1 MVDNSATIPYNKTIV
16 NQIGKQMKLLDK
28 FLGNPLLYI
37 LIGAVIGGGMVIG
50 GLVADVAILTT
61 LGGLVLG
68 LTVGGVVIVYIALV
82 LCLGLMR

>member
-1 MVDNSATIPYNKTIV
+1 
-16 NQIGKQMKLLDK
+16 MKLLDK

-61 LGGLVLG
+61 LGGIMLG
-68 LTVGGVVIVYIALV
+68 LTVGGVVIVYVALK
-82 LCLGLMR
+82 LCLGLWR

>member
-1 MVDNSATIPYNKTIV
+1 
-16 NQIGKQMKLLDK
+16 MKLLDK

-37 LIGAVIGGGMVIG
+37 LIGAVAGASLVVGGIFGEI
-50 GLVADVAILTT
+50 AFLTT
-61 LGGLVLG
+61 LGGALLG

>member
-1 MVDNSATIPYNKTIV
+1 
-16 NQIGKQMKLLDK
+16 MKLLDK

-50 GLVADVAILTT
+50 GLVANVAILTT

-68 LTVGGVVIVYIALV
+68 FTVGGVVIVYIALV

>member
-1 MVDNSATIPYNKTIV
+1 
-16 NQIGKQMKLLDK
+16 MKLLDK

-37 LIGAVIGGGMVIG
+37 LIGAVIGGGLVVG
-50 GLVADVAILTT
+50 GIFADIAILTT
-61 LGGLVLG
+61 FGGALLG

>member
-1 MVDNSATIPYNKTIV
+1 
-16 NQIGKQMKLLDK
+16 MKLLDK

-61 LGGLVLG
+61 VGGLVLG
-68 LTVGGVVIVYIALV
+68 FTVGGVVIVYIALV

>member
-1 MVDNSATIPYNKTIV
+1 
-16 NQIGKQMKLLDK
+16 MKLLDK

-50 GLVADVAILTT
+50 GLVADIAILTT
-61 LGGLVLG
+61 VGGLVLG

>member
-1 MVDNSATIPYNKTIV
+1 
-16 NQIGKQMKLLDK
+16 MKLLDK

-37 LIGAVIGGGMVIG
+37 LIGAVIGGGLVIG

-68 LTVGGVVIVYIALV
+68 FTVGGVVIVYIAV
-82 LCLGLMR
+82 KLCLGLMR

>member
-1 MVDNSATIPYNKTIV
+1 
-16 NQIGKQMKLLDK
+16 MKLLDK

-50 GLVADVAILTT
+50 GLVADIAILTT

>member
-1 MVDNSATIPYNKTIV
+1 
-16 NQIGKQMKLLDK
+16 MKLLDK

-37 LIGAVIGGGMVIG
+37 LIGAVAGASLVAG

-68 LTVGGVVIVYIALV
+68 FTVGGVVIVYIALV

>member
-1 MVDNSATIPYNKTIV
+1 
-16 NQIGKQMKLLDK
+16 MKLLDK

-50 GLVADVAILTT
+50 GLVVDVAILTT

>member
-1 MVDNSATIPYNKTIV
+1 
-16 NQIGKQMKLLDK
+16 MKLLDK

-50 GLVADVAILTT
+50 GLVAKIAILTT
-61 LGGLVLG
+61 VGGLVLG

>member
-1 MVDNSATIPYNKTIV
+1 
-16 NQIGKQMKLLDK
+16 MKLLDK

-68 LTVGGVVIVYIALV
+68 FTVGGVVIVYIAV
-82 LCLGLMR
+82 KLCLGLMR

>member
-1 MVDNSATIPYNKTIV
+1 
-16 NQIGKQMKLLDK
+16 MKLLDK

-68 LTVGGVVIVYIALV
+68 FTVGGVVIVYIALV

>member
-1 MVDNSATIPYNKTIV
+1 
-16 NQIGKQMKLLDK
+16 MKLLDK

-61 LGGLVLG
+61 VGGLVLG

>member
-1 MVDNSATIPYNKTIV
+1 
-16 NQIGKQMKLLDK
+16 MKLLDK

-37 LIGAVIGGGMVIG
+37 LIGAVAGLGLVVG
-50 GLVADVAILTT
+50 GLFADIAILTT

>member
-1 MVDNSATIPYNKTIV
+1 
-16 NQIGKQMKLLDK
+16 MKLLDK

-37 LIGAVIGGGMVIG
+37 LIGAVIGGGLVVG
-50 GLVADVAILTT
+50 GLVANVAILTT

-68 LTVGGVVIVYIALV
+68 FTVGGVVIVYIAFV

>member
-1 MVDNSATIPYNKTIV
+1 
-16 NQIGKQMKLLDK
+16 MKLLDK

-37 LIGAVIGGGMVIG
+37 LIGAIAGGGMVIG

-68 LTVGGVVIVYIALV
+68 FTVGGVVIVYIALV